1 MRPLTFVLLTLI
13 LLVAPPFTT
22 LTGGSTASAAQP
34 ACPATTPS
42 ENEALAHRW
51 FDEAWNRGN
60 VNALDDL
67 LSPDHIHH
75 WAYGADT
82 TGATAVKDRIQAWR
96 TTLPDFH
103 ATVEQLIATAD
114 TVVARWTATGT
125 HLGPFQELA
134 PTGRAAEWT
143 GINIFRIACGRI
155 VEIWSEMDTLGFLQQ
170 LGALSGQGMP

>member
-1 MRPLTFVLLTLI
+1 MRPPTFVLLTLM
-13 LLVAPPFTT
+13 LLAASPFTT
-22 LTGGSTASAAQP
+22 LTGVPTASAAQP

-42 ENEALAHRW
+42 ENGALVHRW
-51 FDEAWNRGN
+51 FDEAWNLGN
-60 VNALDDL
+60 VDALDEL
-67 LSPDHIHH
+67 LSADHTHH

-82 TGATAVKDRIQAWR
+82 AGAAAVKDRIQAWR

-103 ATVEQLIATAD
+103 AAVEQMIATED

-125 HLGPFQELA
+125 QLGPFQELA

-155 VEIWSEMDTLGFLQQ
+155 VEIWSEMDTLSFLQQ
-170 LGALSGQGMP
+170 LGALPGQGMP